1 MASQFDTSVLTAVLK
16 EIYPDG
22 LPMDTVYKTSVLMG
36 MLPKQGLPGFGEHH
50 KIPVRIGNV
59 VSSSAT
65 FASALASTTS
75 APQFRAFEVGLTK
88 HFTLH
93 GISGE
98 AMAMAAG
105 KESAFI
111 DAVKEAVD
119 SATYAHGRALSG
131 MIFGNG
137 DGAMGTV
144 VTDPGTGTSLVI
156 KHREARNWE
165 VGDSF
170 SVYAP
175 GGSARAGGPYTVTA
189 IDRNTDITS
198 ATPTAT
204 LTLGGAADAAIAVGD
219 HLVKTGNRNAVM
231 LGLEAWLPTDRTI
244 LGAAFNGVTRS
255 VDGQRLAGLSAD
267 LSSISNAEDQLVR
280 ALRASADAGQT
291 VDTAVCSPAYFEE
304 VANRLGSKDSRE
316 RRTVKGF
323 GTQHGYSALRVVGGG
338 SGEVDLIMDAD
349 CPDNRL
355 FLLEL
360 DTWSI
365 KHHELGFPF
374 IDNRDGNTFLR
385 SASADGLDFR
395 VVSYAN
401 LICKAPGRNGSFV
414 V

>member
-1 MASQFDTSVLTAVLK
+1 MASQFDTSVLNAILK
-16 EIYPDG
+16 EVYPDG

-36 MLPKQGLPGFGEHH
+36 LLPKSPIQGFGENH
-50 KIPVRIGNV
+50 KIPVRVGNV

-65 FASALASTTS
+65 FATALASTTA
-75 APQFRAFEVGLTK
+75 APVFRAFEVGLTK
-88 HFTLH
+88 HYTLH

-98 AMAMAAG
+98 AMAMANG
-105 KESAFI
+105 KESAFV

-144 VTDPGTGTSLVI
+144 TADPGTGSTVTI

-165 VGDSF
+165 VGDVF
-170 SVYAP
+170 SVYEP
-175 GGSARAGGPYTVTA
+175 GASARAGGPYTITA

-204 LTLGGAADAAIAVGD
+204 LTISGTFNAAVAVND
-219 HLVKTGNRNAVM
+219 HLVKAGNRDAVM

-244 LGAAFNGVTRS
+244 LGTAFKGVTRS
-255 VDGQRLAGLSAD
+255 LDGQRLAGLSAD

-280 ALRASADAGQT
+280 ALRTSADAGQT
-291 VDTAVCSPAYFEE
+291 VDTAICSPAYFEE

-323 GTQHGYSALRVVGGG
+323 GTQHGYSAIRVVGGG
-338 SGEVDLIMDAD
+338 SGEVDLIMDPD

-355 FLLEL
+355 ALLEL
-360 DTWSI
+360 DTWAI
-365 KHHELGFPF
+365 KHTQEGFPF
-374 IDNRDGNTFLR
+374 MEERDGNKFLR
-385 SASADGLDFR
+385 SASSDGMDFR
-395 VVSYAN
+395 IISYAN
-401 LICKAPGRNGSFV
+401 LICKAPGRNALFV